1 MTAHEKLVIVR
12 QLLCEVR
19 NEKPEI
25 GFGSEDKTILACHIN
40 TIRAIANQ
48 VLYAYYPEIF
58 DEKEAAN

>member
-19 NEKPEI
+19 DEKPEI
-25 GFGSEDKTILACHIN
+25 GFGDEKTILACHVN

-48 VLYAYYPEIF
+48 ILYGYYPELF
-58 DEKEAAN
+58 DEKENAN

>member
-25 GFGSEDKTILACHIN
+25 GFGGEDKTILACHIN